1 MFSSIEKT
9 YLLAFIIKFGKN
21 EWFINKYGNLSKMS
35 YSEKDETYFKFMLE
49 QEKEF
54 LDEEDKNE
62 YLNY

>member
-1 MFSSIEKT
+1 
-9 YLLAFIIKFGKN
+9 
-21 EWFINKYGNLSKMS
+21 MS